1 MKKILVIAALVISQS
16 ASFASSYMDRQLREV
31 KKNQEYSSTK
41 IHTKD
46 YQETDNFVK
55 TLDKVELKDPKLIKI
70 SNVTPIYETAYQKKL
85 AADEEIYKNKIKPAI
100 SKKMDS
106 VNIEPAAIDFYNVY
120 RISEKLIRANKLDY
134 VNWRITIRKAP
145 DDFNADASAGNHIN
159 INTALYDSLYN
170 NDDALAF
177 CIAHEMAHLLLGHTQ
192 RLAEIKTIMQNIKRG
207 DSNDELAD
215 AITDMYFYSQVR
227 AFSNEIKDM
236 EYIADAEACNLLV
249 KAGYSPSK
257 AMDAL
262 SFLNTLQGANIKYLV
277 STHPLIRHRINNVLE
292 TFAVVDPNWVEEG
305 KQNIYNS
312 KVLDCKKSSD
322 RVSIVLYTTK
332 DLSKKYY
339 EPEDIE
345 TKLTRIAYMSYLR
358 GNFRE
363 AKKYFLRLTDINK
376 SYVPYLYLSYT
387 EENIYKQT
395 GKRKHLKF
403 AIKAIEKASELNPNE
418 TNIIE
423 QKESLQKVSIKDL

>member
-1 MKKILVIAALVISQS
+1 MKKILVVLALVIFQS
-16 ASFASSYMDRQLREV
+16 VSFASSYMDRQLREV
-31 KKNQEYSSTK
+31 KKNQEYSSSK
-41 IHTKD
+41 IHTTD
-46 YQETDNFVK
+46 YQNTDNFVK
-55 TLDKVELKDPKLIKI
+55 TINKIDLKDPKLIKI
-70 SNVTPIYETAYQKKL
+70 SNITPVNETSYQKKL
-85 AADEEIYKNKIKPAI
+85 AADEEIYNNKIKRAI
-100 SKKMDS
+100 GKNSNS
-106 VNIEPAAIDFYNVY
+106 VNIEPSTVDFYNVY

-192 RLAEIKTIMQNIKRG
+192 RLAEIRTIMQNIKRG
-207 DSNDELAD
+207 DSKDELAD
-215 AITDMYFYSQVR
+215 AITDMYFYSQIKI
-227 AFSNEIKDM
+227 FSNEIKDM

-262 SFLNTLQGANIKYLV
+262 SFLNTLQGANIKYLYG
-277 STHPLIRHRINNVLE
+277 THPIMRHRISNVLE
-292 TFAVVDPNWVEEG
+292 TFAVVDPDWVEEG

-322 RVSIVLYTTK
+322 RVSIVLYTQK
-332 DLSKKYY
+332 DPSKKYY
-339 EPEDIE
+339 EPENIE

-363 AKKYFLRLTDINK
+363 AKKYFLRLTDIDK
-376 SYVPYLYLSYT
+376 SYIPYLYLSYT

-395 GKRKHLKF
+395 GKRKHLKQAF
-403 AIKAIEKASELNPNE
+403 QAIEKASELNKNDS
-418 TNIIE
+418 NISE
-423 QKESLQKVSIKDL
+423 QKENLQKIQIKDL